1 MIFVV
6 CKSADLREM
15 RELERGPVAGPALS
29 AALRVILRSL
39 GWIQVGVAYRRIG
52 ALPTR
57 GLCGP
62 SESSRASSKKMRNT
76 HSYIQEFSASVKSV
90 EVESE
95 AVNVTF
101 TFTINF
107 TFTR

>member
-1 MIFVV
+1 MHHQFVKVDTYLYTFLSMI
-6 CKSADLREM
+6 
-15 RELERGPVAGPALS
+15 ERHP
-29 AALRVILRSL
+29 
-39 GWIQVGVAYRRIG
+39 
-52 ALPTR
+52 
-57 GLCGP
+57 
-62 SESSRASSKKMRNT
+62 NT

>member
-29 AALRVILRSL
+29 AALRVIAWMDTSRP
-39 GWIQVGVAYRRIG
+39 YRRIG

-90 EVESE
+90 EVESG